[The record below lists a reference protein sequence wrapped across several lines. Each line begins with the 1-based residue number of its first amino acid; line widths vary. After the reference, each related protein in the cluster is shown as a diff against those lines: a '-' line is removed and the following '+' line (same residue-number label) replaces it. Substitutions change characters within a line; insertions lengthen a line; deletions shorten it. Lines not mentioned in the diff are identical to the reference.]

1 MHFLS
6 FFLYYYLL
14 GQLYIFSFHIKF
26 HEINTHKWNYIF
38 KVIDQIF
45 ANNHLT
51 FARSVIHRKFTPSAA
66 SVTQAPRGLAVSVIV
81 ATGRPIKGA
90 VHTGVHM
97 RGTGRWVAVSIKKI
111 GIINSNVWK
120 YARPPYCLYGYLK
133 NYINKLNVNSS
144 LVDTTHIDL
153 LWQNLNLSGFV
164 YMDII
169 CYSRM
174 TNLLKVL
181 HKYNIKLCF
190 LLILWIILYN

>member
-1 MHFLS
+1 MWQSLRNKTVYSKAKFSHQLQMHFLS

-144 LVDTTHIDL
+144 LVDKTHI
-153 LWQNLNLSGFV
+153 NFYNTHFV
-164 YMDII
+164 TK
-169 CYSRM
+169 SKFVWLR
-174 TNLLKVL
+174 
-181 HKYNIKLCF
+181 
-190 LLILWIILYN
+190 LYGYHLR